1 MTPEIPQDCPEAG
14 PNGAQLH
21 SSDGKKPPHPITD
34 RVRAALAVSLRGCDE
49 LLPQDDWLHKLAKSD
64 ATGVPLRIKLGLDPT
79 APDIHLGHTVVLNKL
94 RQLQDLGHQVIFLI
108 GDFTSMIGD
117 PSGRNTTRP
126 PLTREQIEA
135 NAQTYYRQASLVLD
149 PERTE
154 IRYNSEWC
162 DPLGARG
169 LIQLASRY
177 TVARMMERNDFH
189 QRFQAGTPISVHEF
203 LYPLMQGYDSVALKA
218 DLELG
223 GTDQKF
229 NLLVGRA
236 LQAEYGQEPQCI
248 LTMPL
253 LEGLDGVEKMSKSKN
268 NYIGIT
274 EPANTMYAKLLSI
287 PDTLMWRWYTL
298 LSFRSEAEIAALRA
312 EVDAGRNPKDA
323 KVALAREVTARFHG
337 AAAAEAAVAD
347 FELRARGGVPDDIP
361 GLALAGAPLGVGALL
376 KQAGLAPSTSEALR
390 LVDQGGVRID
400 GAVVSD
406 KGLKLAAGTYVV
418 QVGKRKF
425 ARIALS

>member
-1 MTPEIPQDCPEAG
+1 MTPSPSPASTT
-14 PNGAQLH
+14 N
-21 SSDGKKPPHPITD
+21 SSDPADKTQDFEIND
-34 RVRAALAVSLRGCDE
+34 RVRAAMAVTLRGCDE
-49 LLPQDDWLHKLAKSD
+49 LLPQADWLRKLARSD

-117 PSGRNTTRP
+117 PSGRNVTRP
-126 PLTREQIEA
+126 PLSREQIEA
-135 NAQTYYRQASLVLD
+135 NAETYYRQASLVLD
-149 PERTE
+149 PARTE
-154 IRYNSEWC
+154 VRYNSEWS

-177 TVARMMERNDFH
+177 TIARMLEREDFTK
-189 QRFQAGTPISVHEF
+189 RYKGGLPISVHEF

-229 NLLVGRA
+229 NLLVGRQ
-236 LQAEYGQEPQCI
+236 LQAEYGQEPQCV

-274 EPANTMYAKLLSI
+274 EPANAMFAKLLSI
-287 PDTLMWRWYTL
+287 SDTLMWRWFTL
-298 LSFRSEAEIAALRA
+298 LSLRPEAEIAALRR
-312 EVDAGRNPKDA
+312 EVEGGRNPKDA
-323 KVALAREVTARFHG
+323 KVALAHEITARFHG
-337 AAAAEAAVAD
+337 AAAAEAAAQD

-361 GLALAGAPLGVGALL
+361 ECRLGGAPLAIGALL

-390 LVDQGGVRID
+390 LVEQGGVRVD
-400 GAVVSD
+400 GSVVSD
-406 KGLKLAAGTYVV
+406 RGLKLPPGSYVV

-425 ARIALS
+425 ARVTLAAG

>member
-1 MTPEIPQDCPEAG
+1 MTEPTPTPATAAPTPQ
-14 PNGAQLH
+14 
-21 SSDGKKPPHPITD
+21 HPVTD
-34 RVRAALAVSLRGCDE
+34 RVREAMAISLRGCEE
-49 LLPQDDWLHKLAKSD
+49 LLPQAEWQNKLARSEASGK
-64 ATGVPLRIKLGLDPT
+64 PLRIKLGLDPT
-79 APDIHLGHTVVLNKL
+79 APDIHVGHTVVLNKM
-94 RQLQDLGHQVIFLI
+94 RQLQDLGHTVIFLI

-117 PSGRNTTRP
+117 PSGRNATRP

-149 PERTE
+149 PARTE
-154 IRYNSEWC
+154 IRYNSEWS

-169 LIQLASRY
+169 MIELAAKY
-177 TVARMMERNDFH
+177 TLARMLERDDFTK
-189 QRFQAGTPISVHEF
+189 RFKAGTPISVHEL
-203 LYPLMQGYDSVALKA
+203 LYPLMQGYDSVALKS

-236 LQAEYGQEPQCI
+236 LQSEYGQEPQCI

-274 EPANTMYAKLLSI
+274 EDANTMFAKVLSI
-287 PDTLMWRWYTL
+287 SDIQMWKWFTL
-298 LSFRSEAEIAALRA
+298 LSFRPEPEIARLKA
-312 EVDAGRNPKDA
+312 EVDGGRNPKDA
-323 KVALAREVTARFHG
+323 KVLLAKEITTRFHS
-337 AAAAEAAVAD
+337 AAAAEAAHED
-347 FELRARGGVPDDIP
+347 FQRRASGGVPDEVRDVH
-361 GLALAGAPLGVGALL
+361 LTGAPLAIGALL

-390 LVDQGGVRID
+390 LVEQGGVRID
-400 GAVVSD
+400 GAVVGD
-406 KGLKLAAGTYVV
+406 KALKLGVGTCVV

-425 ARIALS
+425 ARVTLAA

>member
-1 MTPEIPQDCPEAG
+1 MSQTAATP
-14 PNGAQLH
+14 
-21 SSDGKKPPHPITD
+21 SHPVTD
-34 RVRAALAVSLRGCDE
+34 RVLHAMQVSKRGCDE
-49 LLPQDDWLHKLAKSD
+49 LLPEADWLTKLARSE

-79 APDIHLGHTVVLNKL
+79 APDIHVGHTVVLNKM
-94 RQLQDLGHQVIFLI
+94 RQLQDLGHRVIFLI

-135 NAQTYYRQASLVLD
+135 NAQTYYRQASTVLD
-149 PERTE
+149 PDKTE
-154 IRYNSEWC
+154 IRYNSEWS

-169 LIQLASRY
+169 MIQLAARY
-177 TVARMMERNDFH
+177 TVARMMERNDFAE
-189 QRFQAGTPISVHEF
+189 RFKAGTPISVHEF
-203 LYPLMQGYDSVALKA
+203 LYPLMQGYDSVALKS

-236 LQAEYGQEPQCI
+236 LQGEYGQEPQCI

-274 EPANTMYAKLLSI
+274 EPANTMFAKLLSI
-287 PDTLMWRWYTL
+287 SDVLMWKYFTL
-298 LSFRSEAEIAALRA
+298 LSFRSEAEIAKLKA
-312 EVDAGRNPKDA
+312 EVEGGRNPKEA
-323 KVALAREVTARFHG
+323 KVMLAKEITARFHS
-337 AAAAEAAVAD
+337 AAAADAAEAD
-347 FELRARGGVPDDIP
+347 FENRARGGIPDEIP
-361 GLALAGAPLGVGALL
+361 ELSLSGAPLGIGALL
-376 KQAGLAPSTSEALR
+376 KQANLAPSSSEAMR
-390 LVDQGGVRID
+390 LVDGGGVRID

-406 KGLKLAAGTYVV
+406 KGLKLERGTYVV

-425 ARIALS
+425 ARVTLA